1 MLGVHQVVKYKVVED
16 LSQLTYPSIVEKK
29 DYRDENL
36 DLNHTVLSSLYIIDK
51 KKSVS
56 FIVSTIFLSILPFCT
71 EKHDVLVHEVALLGI
86 VRTLPCTNPVG
97 L

>member
-1 MLGVHQVVKYKVVED
+1 MED

-36 DLNHTVLSSLYIIDK
+36 DLNHTVLWSLYIIDK
-51 KKSVS
+51 KKFVS
-56 FIVSTIFLSILPFCT
+56 FIVSKIFFSVLLFCT
-71 EKHDVLVHEVALLGI
+71 EKHDVLVHEVALLG
-86 VRTLPCTNPVG
+86 VVPTLPCTNPVG